1 MPPDCVRP
9 LGLGKGIGARTRW
22 VGSIHVE
29 AIWEIL
35 AMYSIS
41 YHTLGDPLAILVLNG
56 SVALGILISPSSD
69 ANDNLI
75 GIRKSSL

>member
-1 MPPDCVRP
+1 MPLDCVRP

-22 VGSIHVE
+22 LGSIHME

-35 AMYSIS
+35 AMYSNS
-41 YHTLGDPLAILVLNG
+41 YHTLGGRLTILILNG
-56 SVALGILISPSSD
+56 SVALGILIRPSSD

-75 GIRKSSL
+75 GIQKSSL